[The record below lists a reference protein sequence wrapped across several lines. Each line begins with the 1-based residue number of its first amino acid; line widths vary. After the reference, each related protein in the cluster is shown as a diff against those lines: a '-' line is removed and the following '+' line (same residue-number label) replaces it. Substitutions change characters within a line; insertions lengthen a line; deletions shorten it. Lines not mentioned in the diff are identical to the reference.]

1 MNPVLPA
8 DRFID
13 GSAVG
18 GVGKKVAV
26 GNGLVDAGKALIN
39 HSAGAEGH
47 MAHFAVS
54 HLPFGQTHSQSGCG
68 NKCCGAMAPEVIHN
82 RGFGSLYSI
91 GFVAVAVAIAVKH
104 QQNQRFFLLAHDFS
118 QGFSSKF
125 EW

>member
-1 MNPVLPA
+1 MDPVLPA
-8 DRFID
+8 DCFIN

-18 GVGKKVAV
+18 RVGKKVAV

-39 HSAGAEGH
+39 HSARAKGH

-54 HLPFGQTHSQSGCG
+54 HLPFGQAHSQSRRG
-68 NKCCGAMAPEVIHN
+68 NKCCRAMVPEVVHN
-82 RGFGSLYSI
+82 RGFGCLYSI
-91 GFVAVAVAIAVKH
+91 GFFAVAVAIAVKH

-125 EW
+125 E